1 MAFLTTE
8 DLDPSLI
15 SSTANLATNQ
25 DKQDA
30 LALQL
35 KLAGQLR
42 GRQADHGTMA
52 GAMYIPPN
60 PINSA
65 LDLID
70 RFQGLS
76 DSMHGK
82 KDSDALIAQ
91 RQGGLEKFF
100 NDYLNTKRKT
110 VTDPTTGLMSMAPGA
125 SGEGEM

>member
-25 DKQDA
+25 DRQDA

-42 GRQADHGTMA
+42 NRQADHGTMA

-76 DSMHGK
+76 DSAHGK
-82 KDSDALIAQ
+82 KDSEALIAQ

-100 NDYLNTKRKT
+100 NDYLSKKKT

-125 SGEGEM
+125 SGEGEL